1 MTWFKCS
8 ELVGVHDKI
17 GELMNTDVVDDENI
31 DDKYSEP
38 NEADDDLDRG
48 WGLEGFVADEE
59 N

>member
-1 MTWFKCS
+1 MTWSKCC

-31 DDKYSEP
+31 DDGYSEP

-48 WGLEGFVADEE
+48 GG
-59 N
+59 